1 MSNLPAPPW
10 NQRESPD
17 ARQPDKL
24 TVLVQGAPDV
34 LLASLPDFDG
44 RLQWLSRRPRQP
56 ADAQIVIAERQ
67 IGATLAQRLRSLR
80 HPERLVLT
88 VLVDGTAAA
97 ATGCGPI
104 VPTTAQALPHTLEL
118 LASVLFAPVL
128 GDGPMPLSWRDVQT
142 LASRDA
148 LGLALHLDTSSES
161 CMSDA
166 LLMQL
171 ARFHGR
177 TRIEP
182 EALLASIYLPRG
194 LPSLVQCSE
203 QLRRLGAVTGHHC
216 ETRFALLVP
225 ESGCFTRV
233 LALFPPGGS
242 LPEPY
247 TPRR

>member
-1 MSNLPAPPW
+1 MSNLPGPPW
-10 NQRESPD
+10 HQREVPET
-17 ARQPDKL
+17 RRPDKL
-24 TVLVQGAPDV
+24 TVFVQGAPDA
-34 LLASLPDFDG
+34 LLAPLPDFGG

-97 ATGCGPI
+97 AAGCGPV
-104 VPTTAQALPHTLEL
+104 VPTTAEALPRTLQL

-128 GDGPMPLSWRDVQT
+128 EDGPMPLSWHDVHAV
-142 LASRDA
+142 ASRDA
-148 LGLALHLDTSSES
+148 VGLALHLDTGAES
-161 CMSDA
+161 CMADE
-166 LLMQL
+166 LLLQL

-194 LPSLVQCSE
+194 LPSLVACSQ

-225 ESGCFTRV
+225 ESGRFTRL
-233 LALFPPGGS
+233 LALFPPGGA
-242 LPEPY
+242 LPEPF